1 LSLLTLGWL
10 VGYLFDST
18 KSQPYLIRKDSN
30 LRTSYGM
37 RSKGPKKIA
46 EVAAEVAADMTE
58 NI

>member
-1 LSLLTLGWL
+1 
-10 VGYLFDST
+10 
-18 KSQPYLIRKDSN
+18 
-30 LRTSYGM
+30 M